1 MEDYRDSRSS
11 TAQESDVDI
20 PLEEKESLLSRVMV
34 QRGKS
39 SRPVLK
45 GILFGLLIA
54 VLAVSN
60 VILGAVVLGQQQNSH
75 KSSGKTHAT
84 HGHPPHHPH
93 EHDKKIP
100 VPLGGLPHV
109 DAHPDWLPPEDWRTE
124 VFRLHQIYGEEPV
137 GTAKEAW
144 LSMIPKGKG
153 FIVVK
158 NDTEL
163 SNMPGLRR
171 PAQQQKACV
180 AIFHQMHCLYI
191 TYKAYWNARA
201 GDDDEIPPEHLIHCW
216 DYLRQS
222 IMCAGD
228 TSLEWVNEE
237 ETFQTS
243 GWGFQH
249 TCKNFDAIF
258 EWTETNRFTEKV
270 EID

>member
-1 MEDYRDSRSS
+1 MEKYRSSSSSSS
-11 TAQESDVDI
+11 TARDSEVDI
-20 PLEEKESLLSRVMV
+20 SQEEKESLLNTAMRQRREPSKKSRAVF
-34 QRGKS
+34 
-39 SRPVLK
+39 
-45 GILFGLLIA
+45 IALLVAI
-54 VLAVSN
+54 LAVSN
-60 VILGAVVLGQQQNSH
+60 VILGVILLGQQQSSH
-75 KSSGKTHAT
+75 K
-84 HGHPPHHPH
+84 PPGDAHEYPHNHPH
-93 EHDKKIP
+93 EHKKPIP

-109 DAHPDWLPPEDWRTE
+109 NAHPDWLPPEEWRTE
-124 VFRLHQIYGEEPV
+124 VFRLHQIYGEEPI

-158 NDTEL
+158 NDTQL
-163 SNMPGLRR
+163 PHMPGLRR
-171 PAQQQKACV
+171 PAHEQKACV

-191 TYKAYWNARA
+191 TYKAYWNAR
-201 GDDDEIPPEHLIHCW
+201 GGQFDEIPPEHLIHCW

-228 TSLEWVNEE
+228 TSLEWVNKE

-258 EWTETNRFTEKV
+258 EWTESNRFTEKV